1 MNENDKAVLIVEDN
15 KQYAMVLEKILKGF
29 FNFKNIEIAMD
40 IDIAFDKIN
49 SDKDKF
55 EILFIDYHFP
65 EGKTGGD
72 LLQRL
77 NEHDLLTGKSSFLIT
92 AEPDADNSRE
102 AMNKGVVGVIAKPF
116 DKKQIE
122 IQLNKAK
129 RINDLKEKESFS
141 F

>member
-1 MNENDKAVLIVEDN
+1 MNEDNKAVLIVEDN

-77 NEHDLLTGKSSFLIT
+77 NEHDLLIGKSSFLIT
-92 AEPDADNSRE
+92 AEPDTDNSRE
-102 AMNKGVVGVIAKPF
+102 ALNKGVVGVIAKPF